1 MFDAI
6 EDEVAEDDVA
16 EDDVAEDDAESISIT
31 ECDWLGG
38 VPAVASLEGMDT
50 CVGDQG
56 LGSMISESSA

>member
-1 MFDAI
+1 MCDAI
-6 EDEVAEDDVA
+6 EDDVA

-31 ECDWLGG
+31 ECAWLGG
-38 VPAVASLEGMDT
+38 DPAVASLEEMGA